1 MVFLKNLAAQYI
13 TLKYG
18 ETIPTTH
25 GILDCTKSPT
35 EQELKDCFLSHA
47 GQVSLS
53 RRDTDAWR
61 IDGERE
67 EDGFLNLTCF
77 KIPVLQSLEKAH
89 EFGVTL
95 TVFMS
100 AVIMKAILNLQKET
114 VSNPKKQKLIK
125 LLIPVNLRPLFNEDT
140 IRNFA
145 MFTIPEINPRLGEY
159 TFEEIVKVVYH
170 KMGSEVNA
178 KYMSQVITTNVN
190 DEKNPL
196 VRLVPL
202 PIKNLV
208 MKAVFNSVGE
218 RKSCLS
224 FSNLG
229 QVKLPENMQKYVQ
242 RFDFILGVQAT
253 APYNCGMLSFK
264 DTVYINFIRNIK
276 DATLER
282 HFFKVLK
289 ELGITPQVESNKNE
303 R

>member
-25 GILDCTKSPT
+25 GILDCTKAPT
-35 EQELKDCFLSHA
+35 EQELKDCFLSHT

-77 KIPVLQSLEKAH
+77 KIPVSQALEKAH
-89 EFGVTL
+89 EYNVTL

-100 AVIMKAILNLQKET
+100 AVIMKALLNLQNET
-114 VSNPKKQKLIK
+114 NPNPKKQKLIK

-159 TFEEIVKVVYH
+159 TFEEIVKAVYH

-229 QVKLPENMQKYVQ
+229 QVKLPESMQKYVQ

-264 DTVYINFIRNIK
+264 DTLYINFIRNIK
-276 DATLER
+276 DAALER
-282 HFFKVLK
+282 HFFKVLQ
-289 ELGITPQVESNKNE
+289 ELGVTPQVESNKNE